1 MRSLQHYI
9 SGRWVTPGGSAA
21 PYPVI
26 NPATEQAVAQVL
38 MGSAQDVDIA
48 VRAARAAFPAYA
60 ARSLDERIADLQR
73 LHAVFK
79 RRYGEMVAAITTE
92 MGAPH
97 DLSSGTQAASGL
109 EHIDAT
115 IEAARKLDWERKVD
129 RTVNV
134 VREPIGV
141 CGLITPWNWPI
152 NQIMGKLA
160 PALVAGCTVV
170 LKPSEQAPLSAQLL
184 AEFIDESG
192 LPPGVFNLVHGS
204 GPVVGAAMSAHP
216 DIDMLSFTGSTRA
229 GIAVARAAADTVK
242 RVTQELGGK
251 SANIVFADVD
261 LDATIARGVRQC
273 FNNTG
278 QSCSA
283 PTRMLIEASVYE
295 RALDIAAATA
305 RAVKVGD
312 PTKPGDHLGP
322 LASRMQFDKVQ
333 GCIAAGIAEGAR
345 LLVGGPGRPEGLG
358 TGFFVRPTLFSEV
371 HNQMSIA
378 RDEIFGP
385 VLCLMRFA
393 TLDEAIEIANDTPYG
408 LAAYVQTADPQKA
421 QAVARRLRAGSVRLN
436 GAPVGYAE
444 PFGGYRQSGN
454 GREGGVYG
462 LLEFLELKSINGYYA
477 S

>member
-9 SGRWVTPGGSAA
+9 AGRWVAPGNGAA
-21 PYPVI
+21 LYPVI

-38 MGSAQDVDIA
+38 MGSAQEVDAA

-60 ARSLDERIADLQR
+60 ARSVEERIDDLRR
-73 LHAVFK
+73 LRAVFE
-79 RRYGEMVAAITTE
+79 RRFAQMVAAITTE
-92 MGAPH
+92 MGAPL

-115 IEAARKLDWERKVD
+115 IAAARELDWERKVSG
-129 RTVNV
+129 TVNV

-160 PALVAGCTVV
+160 PALVAGCTVI

-184 AEFIDESG
+184 AEFIDEAA
-192 LPPGVFNLVHGS
+192 LPAGVFNLVHGS
-204 GPVVGAAMSAHP
+204 GPVVGAAMSAHA

-242 RVTQELGGK
+242 RVMQELGGK

-261 LDATIARGVRQC
+261 LESTIARGVRQC

-283 PTRMLIEASVYE
+283 PTRMLIEASVYP
-295 RALDIAAATA
+295 RAIEIAAATA
-305 RAVKVGD
+305 RAVRVGD
-312 PTKPGDHLGP
+312 PTRAGDHLGP

-345 LLVGGPGRPEGLG
+345 LLVGGLGRPEGFG
-358 TGFFVRPTLFSEV
+358 TGFFVRPTLFSDV

-385 VLCLMRFA
+385 VLCLMRFS
-393 TLDEAIEIANDTPYG
+393 TVDEAVEIANDTPYG
-408 LAAYVQTADPQKA
+408 LAAYVQTADARKA

-436 GAPVGYAE
+436 GASPGYAE

-477 S
+477 A

>member
-1 MRSLQHYI
+1 VRSLQHYI
-9 SGRWVTPGGSAA
+9 SGHWVTPGGSAA

-79 RRYGEMVAAITTE
+79 RRYDEMVAAITTE

-115 IEAARKLDWERKVD
+115 IQAARQLDWERKVD

-378 RDEIFGP
+378 REEIFGP